1 MYDAVR
7 WTILVLLFAGL
18 TGAWLWSRRQVAGR
32 GAPGKELGP
41 QFRILQKRWI
51 DQKTGICLVEADQHQ
66 YLLAYTVG
74 GSVSWQPL
82 EKQTEPK
89 FPEPATA
96 EPKLDARRNGSPKAT
111 RQPSRAKILPVPRIE
126 PEHISR

>member
-51 DQKTGICLVEADQHQ
+51 DQKTGICLVEADARQ

-82 EKQTEPK
+82 EKQ
-89 FPEPATA
+89 PAPAIPDPAPVESKPHALLNGAHKSRRTA
-96 EPKLDARRNGSPKAT
+96 QKKVLSPRLHEA
-111 RQPSRAKILPVPRIE
+111 
-126 PEHISR
+126 EHVSS